1 MCVLCKPLSAQLTQG
16 LCLGSVKDVKKK
28 ETNGKDNMADRAPRL
43 LHQNTVNLPFS
54 DHKIKLSSLKFSV
67 GA

>member
-16 LCLGSVKDVKKK
+16 LCLGSAKDVKKR
-28 ETNGKDNMADRAPRL
+28 EMNGNGNMADRAPRL
-43 LHQNTVNLPFS
+43 LHQNTVNLQFS
-54 DHKIKLSSLKFSV
+54 DHKIKLSFLQFSV